1 MSSIGPS
8 WADDAW
14 DVSSWHP
21 DAWGAV
27 SDNNTIRSRT
37 RLGGL
42 VRMRGRPLVNLGAI
56 VLFASVFFTQIEQI
70 DTLFRS

>member
-1 MSSIGPS
+1 MAAIGPS
-8 WADDAW
+8 WEDGAW
-14 DVSSWHP
+14 DFSSWSRE
-21 DAWGAV
+21 AWGATEV
-27 SDNNTIRSRT
+27 SVRTRT

-42 VRMRGRPLVNLGAI
+42 VRFRARPLVNLGAI